1 MAIATSSPFK
11 KDHIRNNMA
20 YYFDDENI
28 AIVEKNSSDDNAT
41 NKGEWQ
47 SIKTTI
53 SPNTTVVDGDT
64 VELHRLNI
72 TYHSRYISVTGLE
85 QDINVDIGLKY
96 GLHLALLDY
105 LRARL
110 HEDAGDIARSNYYY
124 GKFRERI
131 KKYPY
136 RKSGVRGIQLFGLR

>member
-1 MAIATSSPFK
+1 MAIASSSPFK

-20 YYFDDENI
+20 YYLDDENI
-28 AIVEKNSSDDNAT
+28 AIVERNSSDNSAT
-41 NKGEWQ
+41 NKNEWQ
-47 SIKTTI
+47 SIKTTV
-53 SPNTTVVDGDT
+53 SPNNIGD
-64 VELHRLNI
+64 EEQHRLNI
-72 TYHSRYISVTGLE
+72 TYHSRYVSVTGLE

-131 KKYPY
+131 KTIFK
-136 RKSGVRGIQLFGLR
+136 LFKRL

>member
-1 MAIATSSPFK
+1 MAIASSSPFK

-20 YYFDDENI
+20 YYLDDENI
-28 AIVEKNSSDDNAT
+28 AIVERNSSDNNAT
-41 NKGEWQ
+41 NKDEWQ
-47 SIKTTI
+47 SIKSTTAI
-53 SPNTTVVDGDT
+53 ADGD
-64 VELHRLNI
+64 RLNI

>member
-1 MAIATSSPFK
+1 MAIATTSPFK

-20 YYFDDENI
+20 YYLDDENI
-28 AIVEKNSSDDNAT
+28 AIIEKDS
-41 NKGEWQ
+41 GEWK

-53 SPNTTVVDGDT
+53 SPSTEVIDGET
-64 VELHRLNI
+64 FEHHRLNI
-72 TYHSRYISVTGLE
+72 TYHSRYMTVDSLE
-85 QDINVDIGLKY
+85 QDINIDIGLKY

-105 LRARL
+105 LRGRL

-136 RKSGVRGIQLFGLR
+136 RKSAARGIQLFGLR

>member
-11 KDHIRNNMA
+11 KDHIKNNMA

-28 AIVEKNSSDDNAT
+28 ALVERNSSDNNAT
-41 NKGEWQ
+41 NKNEWQ
-47 SIKTTI
+47 SIKTTV
-53 SPNTTVVDGDT
+53 SPNKIGD
-64 VELHRLNI
+64 EEQHRLNI
-72 TYHSRYISVTGLE
+72 TYHSRYVLVERLE

>member
-1 MAIATSSPFK
+1 MAQSKIAESSPFK

-28 AIVEKNSSDDNAT
+28 AIVEKDS
-41 NKGEWQ
+41 GEWQ

-53 SPNTTVVDGDT
+53 SPNTSVVDGNT
-64 VELHRLNI
+64 VEHHRLNI
-72 TYHSRYISVTGLE
+72 TYHSRYKSVAGLE
-85 QDINVDIGLKY
+85 DDINIDIGLKY